1 MMALINEEYIA
12 LRKQTII
19 ISNNMLKL
27 QYAYK
32 NGIKYCVKY
41 IIMRYMR
48 CIKIK
53 LLFFNIACEQ

>member
-1 MMALINEEYIA
+1 MLTLKI
-12 LRKQTII
+12 
-19 ISNNMLKL
+19 LKL

-32 NGIKYCVKY
+32 NNIKYCVNY
-41 IIMRYMR
+41 MIMRYMR

>member
-1 MMALINEEYIA
+1 ML
-12 LRKQTII
+12 TIKI
-19 ISNNMLKL
+19 LKL

-32 NGIKYCVKY
+32 NGIKYCVNY

-53 LLFFNIACEQ
+53 ILFFNIAREQ

>member
-1 MMALINEEYIA
+1 ML
-12 LRKQTII
+12 TIK
-19 ISNNMLKL
+19 MLKI

-32 NGIKYCVKY
+32 KGIKYCVNY

-53 LLFFNIACEQ
+53 LLFFNIACKQ

>member
-1 MMALINEEYIA
+1 MLAI
-12 LRKQTII
+12 K
-19 ISNNMLKL
+19 ISNL

-32 NGIKYCVKY
+32 NGIKYSVNY